1 MKLLTNLLV
10 AACFIYA
17 STLTTNAQNEEQK
30 SQMLMIHVDHV
41 ISSKSMLYEE
51 ANKGFNA
58 LCSEHGFK
66 GADTWTFAQGNGDY
80 MHVSMIDNMA
90 DLDKNPF
97 AEVVEKAGKEAW
109 ASMYSKFDGTYMEH
123 ESYIVNGHPGVSYKA
138 EQIAEEG
145 NNYRVWSYNYYENKD
160 SEKMKEIT
168 KKWKE
173 LYEAKNIENGFT
185 IYSAGLGHPGP
196 VIVVMQWAK
205 SASEFYAQAEKNQAI
220 LGEEGKKLGE
230 ETTKLIVKHEKVDG
244 WFRPDL
250 SYITASP
257 ASASSE

>member
-1 MKLLTNLLV
+1 MKLLTKLLV

-17 STLTTNAQNEEQK
+17 STLTAYAQDEEQK
-30 SQMLMIHVDHV
+30 SQMFMIHVDHV
-41 ISSKSMLYEE
+41 ISSQSMQYEE

-58 LCSEHGFK
+58 LCAEHGLEN
-66 GADTWTFAQGNGDY
+66 ADTWTFAQSNGDY

-97 AEVVEKAGKEAW
+97 ADVVKKAGKDTW
-109 ASMYSKFDGTYMEH
+109 SSMYSKFDGTYMEH
-123 ESYIVNGHPGVSYKA
+123 ESYIVHGHPEVSYKA
-138 EQIAEEG
+138 EQIAG
-145 NNYRVWSYNYYENKD
+145 GDMNYRVWSYNYYEDKD
-160 SEKMKEIT
+160 SKKMKEIT

-205 SASEFYAQAEKNQAI
+205 SASEYYAQNEKNQKL
-220 LGEEGKKLGE
+220 LGEEGKKLGQ
-230 ETTKLIVKHEKVDG
+230 ETSKYIIKREKIDG

-250 SYITASP
+250 SYITAAP